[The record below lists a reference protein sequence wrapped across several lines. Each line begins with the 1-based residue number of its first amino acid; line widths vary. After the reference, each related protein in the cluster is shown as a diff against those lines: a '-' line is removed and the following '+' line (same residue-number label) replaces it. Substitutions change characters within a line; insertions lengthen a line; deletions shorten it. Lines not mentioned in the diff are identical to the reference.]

1 MFEDT
6 NMKAVSAE
14 VMGTF
19 FLVFIGIS
27 AFSTLGGGFGGGPGA
42 AGQFQQRLT
51 AIQQNALDE
60 SQNVQRG
67 EQVTWPERT
76 WITSMPYMGLIRQT

>member
-19 FLVFIGIS
+19 FLVFIGIT
-27 AFSTLGGGFGGGPGA
+27 AFG
-42 AGQFQQRLT
+42 
-51 AIQQNALDE
+51 ALD
-60 SQNVQRG
+60 G
-67 EQVTWPERT
+67 G
-76 WITSMPYMGLIRQT
+76 IDGAFAL